1 MRNTSA
7 GRAWMVPCTRI
18 PVAAGTR
25 SPARR
30 WASARSTKHSP
41 AKKLW
46 RTNGTTRSTRGLS
59 WGERTRAGS
68 TTNPRDWA
76 YSTKAWLSRGSVASA
91 RSTMAFRLSGI
102 AVANTPW

>member
-7 GRAWMVPCTRI
+7 GRAWMVPCRRI
-18 PVAAGTR
+18 PAR
-25 SPARR
+25 CRHQSSARR

-46 RTNGTTRSTRGLS
+46 RTKGTTRSTRGLS

-76 YSTKAWLSRGSVASA
+76 YSTKAWFSRGSVASA
-91 RSTMAFRLSGI
+91 RSTTAFMLSGI
-102 AVANTPW
+102 TVANTPS